1 MLRLFNCLL
10 LAVTVGLCLG
20 APTAMATSQPHA
32 AVGQPM
38 TGGHMDDCA
47 PAGGAMAVCT
57 SCNAI
62 LPPAP
67 AISPVRYT
75 APAVYAERT
84 DRPHHGA
91 VLTPDPPIPRR
102 EA

>member
-1 MLRLFNCLL
+1 MLRLLTCLL

-20 APTAMATSQPHA
+20 APTAMATPQPHGA
-32 AVGQPM
+32 MGQSM
-38 TGGHMDDCA
+38 AGGHMDDCE
-47 PAGGAMAVCT
+47 PAGEAMAVCT

-67 AISPVRYT
+67 VISPVRYT

-84 DRPHHGA
+84 DRPYHGA
-91 VLTPDPPIPRR
+91 VLTPDPPIPRA

>member
-1 MLRLFNCLL
+1 MLRLLTCLV
-10 LAVTVGLCLG
+10 LAVTVGICLG
-20 APTAMATSQPHA
+20 ASTAMASPQPQA
-32 AVGQPM
+32 AMGQAT
-38 TGGHMDDCA
+38 TGGHRDDCA
-47 PAGGAMAVCT
+47 PSGAMAVCT

-75 APAVYAERT
+75 TPAVYAERS
-84 DRPHHGA
+84 DRLHLSA
-91 VLTPDPPIPRR
+91 VLAPDPPIPRL